1 MNAVKAKLRQKIKF
15 AIISDLILSL
25 YFAGFFHTALRTLS
39 VGTAFNPIA
48 HFKVA
53 YQYGVPVFWFLF
65 CLISIGGAFTY
76 LLWKEYKDQEGM
88 DKMGR
93 LFRQTQKRQSYGDSH
108 FEEPEEYK
116 NLASIQSAE
125 RAYGTILGQMGD
137 DGKKLLN
144 TRMDNTRS
152 NRNIAVV
159 GASGSGKTFTFAK
172 PFCYQTV
179 KRRESIV
186 ITDPDGGLYRDMA
199 GYFMDHGYIVRRLDL
214 TNLQKSDGWD
224 CMKSIT
230 PWNADLDAQ
239 MFAQAVIA
247 NTVDDLTSIY
257 ATGPMSL
264 LKALILR
271 VYLGHD
277 FPEEQKNIGTVYG
290 LLQNPLGEEFLDRM
304 FDANQL
310 SDEEMPCLGPYLSFK
325 QGSPNLRGNL
335 ITNLSVQLQLFQNQ
349 LVCKVLS
356 TDDIDLLL
364 PGKQPCAYFCL
375 FPDSHDTF
383 RFIVSL
389 FFSMFFTNLISYAD
403 QKCGGA
409 LPIPVNFLLDEFPS
423 IGRLPDWD
431 RKMATIRKRNLN
443 AVMIFQNI
451 TQIQN
456 LYDTTWITILSNCA
470 TMLSLGINDGD
481 TADMWSKRIGDTTI
495 QAQTEQHP
503 AQEALFAFAHSH
515 SEGEGRR
522 ALLSYDEL
530 HKIDQ
535 DDCIILFQGHNPIW
549 ARKYPHILH
558 PESKKLRTI
567 LPEDIPDITDEAA
580 RKARRDEERQ
590 RVSEYLALHP
600 LSEVDRKYQGLCE
613 SDLEKQMR
621 NSIWS
626 KARDR
631 MISVAERLDGTEHPE
646 ETEENECASDYQ
658 VAELCLEE
666 EFILPEESDHESPI
680 EKHIAARFASDTAS
694 VPAEPPVISDELPQE
709 AQQFG
714 SGTMPIPIAGS
725 SKIGNVDRTNELP
738 VTKANSP
745 ATGRKSEPKIST
757 GRYPD
762 IRQLGTSRQKSGR
775 QFRFNTDTTQQPAA
789 VQAPLP
795 PGKKAPT
802 EHGI

>member
-1 MNAVKAKLRQKIKF
+1 MRELNEVKTRLRQRIKYAAVLVF
-15 AIISDLILSL
+15 VLSL
-25 YFAGFFHTALRTLS
+25 YFAGVFHTAIKTFDAKA
-39 VGTAFNPIA
+39 AFNPITHIRTA
-48 HFKVA
+48 VA
-53 YQYGVPVFWFLF
+53 YGLPVLWFLF
-65 CLISIGGAFTY
+65 CLASMGGAAAY
-76 LLWKEYKDQEGM
+76 LIFKAFKDSEGM

-108 FEEPEEYK
+108 FEDPHEYR
-116 NLASIQSAE
+116 NLAAIQSAAK
-125 RAYGTILGQMGD
+125 AYGTILGQIGS
-137 DGKKLLN
+137 DGTKLLN
-144 TRMDNTRS
+144 TRMDNTRA

-186 ITDPDGGLYRDMA
+186 ITDPDGGLFRDMA
-199 GYFMDHGYIVRRLDL
+199 GYFEDNGYVVRRLDL
-214 TNLQKSDGWD
+214 TNLKKSDGWD

-230 PWNADLDAQ
+230 AWNADLDAQ
-239 MFAQAVIA
+239 MFAQAVIS

-277 FPEEQKNIGTVYG
+277 FPEEKKNIGTVYS

-310 SDEEMPCLGPYLSFK
+310 TDEEIACLGPYLSFK

-335 ITNLSVQLQLFQNQ
+335 ITNLSVQLQLLQNQ
-349 LVCKVLS
+349 IVCKVLS

-364 PGKQPCAYFCL
+364 PAKQPCAYFCL
-375 FPDSHDTF
+375 VPDSHDTF

-403 QKCGGA
+403 QKCKGA

-423 IGRLPDWD
+423 IGHLPDWD
-431 RKMATIRKRNLN
+431 RKMATIRKRNIN
-443 AVMIFQNI
+443 AIMIFQNI

-456 LYDTTWITILSNCA
+456 LYDTTWVTILSNCA

-567 LPEDIPDITDEAA
+567 LPDDIPDITDEQA
-580 RKARRDEERQ
+580 RKARRAAEEH
-590 RVSEYLALHP
+590 RVAAYLEKHP
-600 LSEVDRKYQGLCE
+600 LTEVDRAYQGLCE
-613 SDLEKQMR
+613 SEQEETLRDTLWNR
-621 NSIWS
+621 
-626 KARDR
+626 ARAR
-631 MISVAERLDGTEHPE
+631 LLAAAERLEGKKEPL
-646 ETEENECASDYQ
+646 S
-658 VAELCLEE
+658 L
-666 EFILPEESDHESPI
+666 EESDSVEFSS
-680 EKHIAARFASDTAS
+680 EEAFVVGFAGES
-694 VPAEPPVISDELPQE
+694 VPTEHKEPIKKPTQEESCQSAAEQPADIPQDTIPPKPEQRTVLE
-709 AQQFG
+709 
-714 SGTMPIPIAGS
+714 T
-725 SKIGNVDRTNELP
+725 VDHSNIKTP
-738 VTKANSP
+738 PAKSP
-745 ATGRKSEPKIST
+745 AFTPPQRRAQREM
-757 GRYPD
+757 
-762 IRQLGTSRQKSGR
+762 RQI
-775 QFRFNTDTTQQPAA
+775 RFNSQPYSPNE
-789 VQAPLP
+789 QAESLP
-795 PGKKAPT
+795 PGKRAAKDR
-802 EHGI
+802 EENESNR

>member
-1 MNAVKAKLRQKIKF
+1 MREMNETNRRLWQKIK
-15 AIISDLILSL
+15 AAAAVTVLLSL
-25 YFAGFFHTALRTLS
+25 YLAGVFHTALRTFDIS
-39 VGTAFNPIA
+39 AAFNPAA
-48 HFKVA
+48 HIRTVLE
-53 YQYGVPVFWFLF
+53 YGFPVQWYLF
-65 CLISIGGAFTY
+65 CLLSIGGLFTY
-76 LLWKEYKDQEGM
+76 LIYREIKDNEGM

-108 FEEPEEYK
+108 FEEPREYS
-116 NLASIQSAE
+116 NLASIQSPAN
-125 RAYGTILGQMGD
+125 AYGTILGQIGD
-137 DGKKLLN
+137 DGRKLLN
-144 TRMDNTRS
+144 TRMDNTRA

-199 GYFMDHGYIVRRLDL
+199 GYFEDNGYVVRRLDL
-214 TNLQKSDGWD
+214 TNLKKSDGWD

-239 MFAQAVIA
+239 MFAQAVIS

-264 LKALILR
+264 LKALVLR

-277 FPEEQKNIGTVYG
+277 YPEEKKNIGSVYG

-310 SDEEMPCLGPYLSFK
+310 TDEEMACLGPYLSFK

-335 ITNLSVQLQLFQNQ
+335 ITNLSVQLQLLQNQ

-364 PGKQPCAYFCL
+364 PARQPCAYFCL

-423 IGRLPDWD
+423 IGHLPDWD

-451 TQIQN
+451 TQVQN
-456 LYDTTWITILSNCA
+456 LYDTTWTTILSNCA

-567 LPEDIPDITDEAA
+567 LPDDIPDITDEIA
-580 RKARRDEERQ
+580 RKARREAEER
-590 RVSEYLALHP
+590 RVQAYLEIHP
-600 LSEVDRKYQGLCE
+600 LDKVDRKFSGLCE
-613 SDLEKQMR
+613 SDPEEQPRKKIWERARSRRIGTMKKQKTVLQNESETAIEREGIILELEELMLAEASYDSSDPINISEPELKKEALLDIGS
-621 NSIWS
+621 NVADSEADPETAKGA
-626 KARDR
+626 KA
-631 MISVAERLDGTEHPE
+631 AEREAPSMDAGIQLAKKEPSQRPAQ
-646 ETEENECASDYQ
+646 NAVSR
-658 VAELCLEE
+658 
-666 EFILPEESDHESPI
+666 SP
-680 EKHIAARFASDTAS
+680 R
-694 VPAEPPVISDELPQE
+694 
-709 AQQFG
+709 
-714 SGTMPIPIAGS
+714 
-725 SKIGNVDRTNELP
+725 
-738 VTKANSP
+738 
-745 ATGRKSEPKIST
+745 PK
-757 GRYPD
+757 
-762 IRQLGTSRQKSGR
+762 RQI
-775 QFRFNTDTTQQPAA
+775 RFNTEPYPAKDMEGM
-789 VQAPLP
+789 P
-795 PGKKAPT
+795 PEKQKP
-802 EHGI
+802 